1 LHNQRIALMEKRNT
15 ERHEIHKAGTISFQ
29 GSSIACTVR
38 NISIGG
44 AKLEVQSGVRIPDSF
59 DLTID
64 AEEDA
69 RQCDVVWRTDRQIG
83 VSFT

>member
-1 LHNQRIALMEKRNT
+1 MEKRNT
-15 ERHEIHKAGTISFQ
+15 ERHEILKAGVISFQ
-29 GSSIACTVR
+29 GSSIECTVR

-44 AKLEVQSGVRIPDSF
+44 AKLEVPSGVRIPDLF

-64 AEEDA
+64 AEEGT

-83 VSFT
+83 VSFS